1 MKKSKYKIT
10 VCGHFG
16 GEKKF
21 LDGQTV
27 KTKNI
32 YLALLDKYEKA
43 EINIVD
49 TYGWKRHPIKFL
61 KKCVLSVKDSR
72 NIIMLPARNGI
83 KVFTPLYLVIN
94 KIYKRK
100 IFYIVIGG
108 WISDMLK
115 TKRRLRRKIKKIDRI
130 FVETNIMKNSLSELG
145 INNVEILLN
154 FKNIIPLKSSELKY
168 NYEQPYKVCT
178 FSRVIREKGIEDA
191 INVIK
196 KINEEANTVVYKLD
210 IYGPIDREYEE
221 RFNKIITESPQY
233 IQYKGCIDDDKS
245 VEILKSYYLL
255 LFPTRYRTEGIP
267 GTIIDALFAGIP
279 IIASKWDNVDEVIK
293 DEENGFI
300 FEFGNVTEFYNK
312 LKLEIDKEKMMAMKH
327 SCLQRAKNFTKE
339 TEMIKLYK
347 NIEG

>member
-1 MKKSKYKIT
+1 M
-10 VCGHFG
+10 
-16 GEKKF
+16 
-21 LDGQTV
+21 
-27 KTKNI
+27 
-32 YLALLDKYEKA
+32 
-43 EINIVD
+43 
-49 TYGWKRHPIKFL
+49 
-61 KKCVLSVKDSR
+61 
-72 NIIMLPARNGI
+72 
-83 KVFTPLYLVIN
+83 
-94 KIYKRK
+94 
-100 IFYIVIGG
+100 
-108 WISDMLK
+108 
-115 TKRRLRRKIKKIDRI
+115 
-130 FVETNIMKNSLSELG
+130 
-145 INNVEILLN
+145 
-154 FKNIIPLKSSELKY
+154 
-168 NYEQPYKVCT
+168 
-178 FSRVIREKGIEDA
+178 REKGIEDA